1 MSLRD
6 RLDSIM
12 PGWDRWYPSVFD
24 AAVDLGLLRA
34 RVCSPS
40 SLLLSNRHAGV
51 QQEAVQ
57 AFREKWYVEDD
68 PLAPQGLEA
77 AETREKPDS
86 GRGGSGDPEQS
97 AARRLL
103 AQALMADIPSLDLAD
118 DAPTPQARPRKRRRN
133 RRR

>member
-34 RVCSPS
+34 RVCPPS
-40 SLLLSNRHAGV
+40 QLLLSNRHAGV

-68 PLAPQGLEA
+68 PLAPPGSEA
-77 AETREKPDS
+77 AETSAKPAG
-86 GRGGSGDPEQS
+86 GRGSPGDPEQS

-103 AQALMADIPSLDLAD
+103 AQALMADIPGLDLVD
-118 DAPTPQARPRKRRRN
+118 DAPTPTQPRKRRRN